1 MAGTAAEGTESEY
14 SHLRKVSD
22 TAVSV
27 VSDEGDALH
36 FPARRRTALDK
47 AMRTTIG
54 ADPYGHGSVEA
65 KPGERDY
72 REATIAGADAIVVHY
87 VSTPDVLTVTAVKLI
102 TA

>member
-1 MAGTAAEGTESEY
+1 MGYRIAYASQADAA
-14 SHLRKVSD
+14 RR
-22 TAVSV
+22 
-27 VSDEGDALH
+27 AL
-36 FPARRRTALDK
+36 PAQRRTALDK

-72 REATIAGADAIVVHY
+72 REATIAGADAIVVYY